1 MAFVNEYISDENIE
15 KFQINELMN
24 GIQSKYSK
32 REVKFFP
39 DKYYKH
45 RWTIDKE
52 RESWFMW
59 VDAPHDPLEPSRYTG
74 EDIFIL
80 NCKGKSIEVVLRQV
94 FEESSRKLTDNPF
107 NVVWTLDR
115 ITPQSLEELTY
126 EEIMEMVKEALNV
139 YGTRGIKTPV
149 PFENIVVTCKF

>member
-1 MAFVNEYISDENIE
+1 MAFINEYISEENIE

-24 GIQSKYSK
+24 GIRSKYSK

-45 RWTIDKE
+45 HWAIDKE

-59 VDAPHDPLEPSRYTG
+59 GHNLHDPLEPSRYTG
-74 EDIFIL
+74 ERSFIL
-80 NCKGKSIEVVLRQV
+80 NYQGENIEVILRKV
-94 FEESSRKLTDNPF
+94 YNESSEKITDNPF
-107 NVVWTLDR
+107 NIVWTLER
-115 ITPQSLEELTY
+115 ITPESIEELSY
-126 EEIMEMVKEALNV
+126 EKIIVLVKEALDV
-139 YGTRGIKTPV
+139 YGTDGIETRV